1 MFSRRIIA
9 KIRIL
14 LILLPALIFNGCGQ
28 KGDLYLPDD
37 ESAGAATQYV
47 YGLFLV

>member
-1 MFSRRIIA
+1 MFSRRIVA

-28 KGDLYLPDD
+28 KGDLYLPDE
-37 ESAGAATQYV
+37 ESAGATAQYV